1 MNSPRWFFHP
11 MVILII
17 SVVALGTSLI
27 LYIYWYLEA
36 SIGLQRLMEKMSL
49 DADQVIAP
57 QTWVVVLVL
66 SLLVGVILIGFLGIY
81 LYERRTTRLFR
92 LQHNFINNFTHE
104 LRTPV
109 TSLKLFLETLSKH
122 ELPPKEQHKYLR
134 LMLTDVNRLSDQI
147 ERILNLAK
155 IETKHYHHQRI
166 DTDIWVKIT
175 EFYEKNSHLFGN
187 SQITVHPPKTPVGIY
202 PVNPDLFDMLLMN
215 LTTNAVKYNDAPTP
229 TLDIHFNQT
238 HRKQQILFEDNG
250 IGIEKKELRNIFRR
264 FYQIGRAENRTAK
277 GSGLGLHLVQTITRI
292 HGWKVTVAS
301 DGPNH
306 GACFTLLLPLDES
319 SQP

>member
-1 MNSPRWFFHP
+1 MNNPRWFFHP

-17 SVVALGTSLI
+17 SVLALGTSLI

-36 SIGLQRLMEKMSL
+36 SIGLQRLMDRLSL

-57 QTWVVVLVL
+57 QTWVVILVL

-81 LYERRTTRLFR
+81 LYGRRTTRLFR
-92 LQHNFINNFTHE
+92 MQHNFINNFTHE

-155 IETKHYHHQRI
+155 IETKHYHHRRI
-166 DTDIWVKIT
+166 DTDILVKIT

-187 SQITVHPPKTPVGIY
+187 TQITIHPPKSVVGIY
-202 PVNPDLFDMLLMN
+202 PVNQDLFDMLLMN
-215 LTTNAVKYNDAPTP
+215 LTTNAIKYNDAPTP
-229 TLDIHFNQT
+229 ALNIRFHQT
-238 HRKQQILFEDNG
+238 RRKQQILFEDNG
-250 IGIEKKELRNIFRR
+250 MGIENKELRNIFRR

-277 GSGLGLHLVQTITRI
+277 GSGLGLHLVQTIARI

-301 DGPNH
+301 DGHNQ
-306 GACFTLLLPLDES
+306 GACFTLILPLAES
-319 SQP
+319 R